1 MNAQHSMLSHDHGTP
16 PEFVALARAVL
27 GIVDLDPTSSP
38 KWNQNIKASRIIT
51 AEQNALVTPW
61 FAGAPAPNDL
71 LTDHRVAPTSHVRGR
86 TFCNFPNDKQGEL
99 VARLWTILVE
109 YYFRG
114 WVTCAVYVGF
124 SVEQLS
130 RLQRVRARAHPLV
143 WPTCIPR
150 VRHNYLDGETLELQ
164 EDAPHA
170 SFLTLLSR
178 DRHDVERFTALASE
192 LGTVVNGDRW

>member
-1 MNAQHSMLSHDHGTP
+1 MNAQHSMLSDDHGTP
-16 PEFVALARAVL
+16 PEFVAIARAVL
-27 GIVDLDPTSSP
+27 GIVDLDPTSSE
-38 KWNQNIKASRIIT
+38 KWNRTICATRIIT

-61 FAGAPAPNDL
+61 FEGAPAPSEL
-71 LTDHRVAPTSHVRGR
+71 VTDRRVAPAHHIRGR
-86 TFCNFPNDKQGEL
+86 TFCNFPNDKRGKL
-99 VARLWTILVE
+99 VARLWTTLVE

-130 RLQRVRARAHPLV
+130 RLQRVGARAHPLV

-150 VRHNYLDGETLELQ
+150 SRHNYLDGDALELQ

-178 DRHDVERFTALASE
+178 DRDQVERFTAFASE